1 MNILKCAF
9 NIYLKLFQKE
19 YYKIIKHNKKNF
31 KNSDK
36 KKKNIILVEFN
47 HWCNLQIVFSYLG
60 NYLAKKYN
68 AKIIAFP
75 GYKFTAIISFYEKL
89 FWRLSK
95 YFGKTFYVYRS
106 FGTKEFIIPSVN
118 DNQEYLKKKKINL
131 KEIFNNKF
139 NFLNLKVDKIK
150 IGDAIYDSYLKE
162 NKVGTVDIRN
172 EEFYHHF
179 MKIISLLVFWQ
190 NYIKKNNIKAIC
202 TSHSVYHY
210 AILVRLGIKYS
221 IPTFVTQSSEQIYRL
236 NKKSNIIETHFKK
249 YPEIFAKLSKK
260 NKKIFLDFAKKKL
273 NLHLKGKSSAIPY
286 VSQPSFSDKVS
297 STRVIA
303 SNKKIKVLIA
313 SQCFVDSPH
322 NYGNNLFVDHLE
334 WLDYLAE
341 FIKSKKNDYVW
352 YLKTHNNLS
361 PISKNI
367 IFDYLKKNKDIKY
380 IPDNTP
386 NNIIAKNG
394 IDFVLTCWGS
404 VGFEFAAMN
413 KNVINA
419 SINNPHIRYNF
430 NHNPKTIKDYSNL
443 LKNLHKHKKKI
454 NKQKVLE
461 YFFMKFYFYPR
472 NWLLFNIDNP
482 NSTPNYF
489 GNPRFEQTRPVF
501 FNHWTKYCKADTHRQ
516 VFKKLKNF
524 VDSKNYCFE
533 YENLECD
540 LYKLI
545 RDNVL

>member
-1 MNILKCAF
+1 MNILNCAF
-9 NIYLKLFQKE
+9 NVYLKLFQKE

-31 KNSDK
+31 KKSDT

-47 HWCNLQIVFSYLG
+47 RWCNLQIVFSYLG

-89 FWRLSK
+89 SWGLSK
-95 YFGKTFYVYRS
+95 YFGKTFHVYKS
-106 FGTKEFIIPSVN
+106 FGTEEFLIPSVN
-118 DNQEYLKKKKINL
+118 FNQEYFIKKKINI
-131 KEIFNNKF
+131 KEIFKNKF
-139 NFLNLKVDKIK
+139 KFLNLKIDKIK
-150 IGDAIYDSYLKE
+150 IGDAVYDSYLKE
-162 NKVGTVDIRN
+162 NKVGTVDIRSK
-172 EEFYHHF
+172 EFYYHF
-179 MKIISLLVFWQ
+179 MKNISLLIFWE

-249 YPEIFAKLSKK
+249 YPKMFAKLSKK
-260 NKKIFLDFAKKKL
+260 NRKIFLNFARKKL

-286 VSQPSFSDKVS
+286 VSKPSFSDKVS
-297 STRVIA
+297 STKVIA
-303 SNKKIKVLIA
+303 PNKKIKVLIA
-313 SQCFVDSPH
+313 SHCFVDSPH

-334 WLDYLAE
+334 WLNYLAK
-341 FIKSKKNDYVW
+341 FINSKKNNYVW

-361 PISKNI
+361 PISKSI

-380 IPDNTP
+380 ISDNVP

-413 KNVINA
+413 INVINA
-419 SINNPHIRYNF
+419 SVNNPHIKYNF
-430 NHNPKTIKDYSNL
+430 NHNPKSIRNYSNL
-443 LKNLHKHKKKI
+443 IKNLNKSKKKI
-454 NKQKVLE
+454 NKLKVLE

-472 NWLLFNIDNP
+472 NWLLFKIDNP
-482 NSTPNYF
+482 KSTPNHF
-489 GNPRFEQTRPVF
+489 GNPRFEQTRPIF
-501 FNHWTKYCKADTHRQ
+501 FNHWTNYCNVDIHTQ
-516 VFKKLKNF
+516 TFKKIKNF
-524 VDSKNYCFE
+524 VNSKNYCFE

-540 LYKLI
+540 LTKLI